1 MKHLLSLFL
10 LLLVP
15 TSWSQGLVIV
25 DRDKKTERLFDQN
38 NPRSLISLLKLNAGM
53 LGAYDLVGAD
63 LSFYSQ
69 LDTTSKG

>member
-38 NPRSLISLLKLNAGM
+38 NPRSLISLLKLNAGT

-69 LDTTSKG
+69 LDATSKG